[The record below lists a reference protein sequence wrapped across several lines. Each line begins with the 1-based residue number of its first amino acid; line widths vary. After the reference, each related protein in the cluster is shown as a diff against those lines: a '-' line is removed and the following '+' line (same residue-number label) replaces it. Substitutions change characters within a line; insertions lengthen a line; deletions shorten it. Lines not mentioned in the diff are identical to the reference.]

1 MVVNLVAELNSDL
14 TYDEYINALTAPPV
28 SRRNH
33 ASSMHD
39 HAVDTSAMRAAANVL
54 SRPYS
59 RISSARLIAVVERRW
74 KRLACSIA
82 APLDCRSLTGFSLTL
97 WLPGR
102 WWRQFWVRYSQTG
115 VTGLT
120 VYRGG
125 RHRHMARTEPYSTPW
140 NTHSASHRL
149 RGFQRIPASPAR
161 RTLTLP
167 MALRTWSHK
176 NQITWGYRSADQFI
190 NIYWYQWIDWIVQ
203 HYLARQSMREL
214 HHWLC
219 LKERIHR
226 FSPSSI
232 PVSNK
237 SPHCWTVWRGGACLW
252 RYYKYYLFLCN
263 IRGRSHPDRPPRTE
277 LQILGL
283 KSPIHHPRLSWDAC
297 HWTCA
302 WNRFITD
309 QIEGE
314 KKKGDE
320 REREGGRGRE
330 GKEGGGRGGER
341 REDIY
346 LNRG

>member
-1 MVVNLVAELNSDL
+1 
-14 TYDEYINALTAPPV
+14 
-28 SRRNH
+28 
-33 ASSMHD
+33 
-39 HAVDTSAMRAAANVL
+39 
-54 SRPYS
+54 
-59 RISSARLIAVVERRW
+59 
-74 KRLACSIA
+74 
-82 APLDCRSLTGFSLTL
+82 
-97 WLPGR
+97 
-102 WWRQFWVRYSQTG
+102 
-115 VTGLT
+115 
-120 VYRGG
+120 
-125 RHRHMARTEPYSTPW
+125 
-140 NTHSASHRL
+140 
-149 RGFQRIPASPAR
+149 
-161 RTLTLP
+161 
-167 MALRTWSHK
+167 
-176 NQITWGYRSADQFI
+176 
-190 NIYWYQWIDWIVQ
+190 
-203 HYLARQSMREL
+203 MREL

-314 KKKGDE
+314 KKKYRFPFE
-320 REREGGRGRE
+320 E
-330 GKEGGGRGGER
+330 KETLCTIIEELISEKDGEVLLITR
-341 REDIY
+341 YSKLCGAYILDSIKDFNIY
-346 LNRG
+346 FDFEAEHSGLIVLRLADSSN